1 MVSRELLTRSKE
13 YTSYLADNGYNHAV
27 VGYLVQAVQ
36 TAISIENDREYGLE
50 LSDFGKHIIEKH
62 IHNATNGGDVWAL
75 YEYMRENGQTYD
87 AIDDYFDLL
96 LIEAQNQVLDSYLLY
111 LEKDREPKER
121 FYLPKR
127 KQFLKIGLVQGYQAT
142 LDDEIDILAVSL
154 PPGTGKG
161 ELPSA
166 KILTPTGFT
175 TFGEL
180 RVGDKVIAGNGKVAN
195 VTGIYPKPSMPTYK
209 VIFDDGSN
217 VVCSQDHIWHVKTRD
232 DRRRH
237 KDYRNIELN
246 QMLNNFRV
254 EKGKRANYSIP
265 YVPKIEFESKEL
277 KIHPYALGV
286 LLGDGGLTQ
295 GQIRV
300 STPDEEILDRL
311 MACLPKECELRH
323 INKYDYGIKQNG
335 CGLKDSLRDYG
346 LLGKHSY
353 EKSIP
358 KDYLYASYADR
369 VELLRGLLDTDGYAW
384 KSGIEYST
392 TSEQLAEDVRELVH
406 SLGGYCSC
414 TLKTNCGYKKD
425 GEFINCHDSYRLII
439 QFSEGA
445 ENPFFVSRKKEKYKP
460 KRKELIRFIEDIQ
473 YVGDAETICI
483 MIDDPCHLYIT
494 DDYIITHNTTIE
506 KFFISGVCGWFPTD
520 FSLFFSHSSD
530 IANVFYKGALDIV
543 TSSEYTWNEIF
554 PDLQVTSTN
563 AKMGQFNID
572 KYKPFPSV
580 QTSSVGAENAGK
592 VRASKYLMLDDLIG
606 KLEEALNKNTLDKL
620 WGVYSVDARQRKT
633 QDSTGKPCKEIHTAT
648 RWSVHDVI
656 GRLQRMYEGNPRV
669 RCIAVPDIDPETGE
683 SNFDYEY
690 GGFTVEFFKDQEL
703 LMDDVSY
710 RCLYKNDPIEREGLL
725 YHEDDLRRYTEL
737 PEREP
742 DAILGVCD
750 TKSKG
755 IDFMVLPVFYQYDND
770 YYLVDCICD
779 DSTDYGVQYERL
791 SNIIVNHKMQQCEFE
806 SNAGGDRL
814 AHEVSNIVQEK
825 GGRCNITTKPTETNK
840 ETRIIVNSDWIK
852 KHCLFKY
859 KDDYLAKSDYGV
871 FMNQLIS
878 YSIAGKNK
886 HDDVPDAMANF
897 ALFVANKYRIK
908 TAMIVAS
915 PF

>member
-154 PPGTGKG
+154 PPGTGK
-161 ELPSA
+161 
-166 KILTPTGFT
+166 
-175 TFGEL
+175 
-180 RVGDKVIAGNGKVAN
+180 
-195 VTGIYPKPSMPTYK
+195 
-209 VIFDDGSN
+209 
-217 VVCSQDHIWHVKTRD
+217 
-232 DRRRH
+232 
-237 KDYRNIELN
+237 
-246 QMLNNFRV
+246 
-254 EKGKRANYSIP
+254 
-265 YVPKIEFESKEL
+265 
-277 KIHPYALGV
+277 
-286 LLGDGGLTQ
+286 
-295 GQIRV
+295 
-300 STPDEEILDRL
+300 
-311 MACLPKECELRH
+311 
-323 INKYDYGIKQNG
+323 
-335 CGLKDSLRDYG
+335 
-346 LLGKHSY
+346 
-353 EKSIP
+353 
-358 KDYLYASYADR
+358 
-369 VELLRGLLDTDGYAW
+369 
-384 KSGIEYST
+384 
-392 TSEQLAEDVRELVH
+392 
-406 SLGGYCSC
+406 
-414 TLKTNCGYKKD
+414 
-425 GEFINCHDSYRLII
+425 
-439 QFSEGA
+439 
-445 ENPFFVSRKKEKYKP
+445 
-460 KRKELIRFIEDIQ
+460 
-473 YVGDAETICI
+473 
-483 MIDDPCHLYIT
+483 
-494 DDYIITHNTTIE
+494 TTIE

-871 FMNQLIS
+871 FMNQLMS